1 VTDKAPPSNGKDRA
15 ATPPRAATARP
26 AEKASTA
33 GTSAAAKAQ
42 PPTAAKV
49 IKPGLTKPA
58 AATVPKPP
66 ATPRATTVGT
76 AAKSN
81 PTGSATPQP
90 PRLAAS
96 SDKIARTPIARP
108 ANGKATTSPAAPVRP
123 PAASSIPRAAAAK
136 PTGRA
141 VLGAG
146 EPYPPLSEGLVD
158 AAAAGKANKHLTPRS
173 PRTALEPDTVALPP
187 SRRSKRARHPFIV
200 IGNAIITL
208 FILVAVVAA
217 FALVIGK
224 QRFDAPGPLAEDK
237 VVNIPRGSGIR
248 DISDVLMREGVI
260 DQSWVFLGGVLA
272 LKAREDLKAGEYQF
286 KAHASLRDVV
296 ATIVDGRVVAH
307 QLTIPEGLTSEQIVA
322 RLLDDDVLTGN
333 IKEIPREGSLLP
345 DTYNFN
351 RGVTREQIIQRM
363 QQAQQRVLKEVW
375 DRHSPD
381 LPMKTPEQLVVL
393 ASLVEKETGK
403 PEERTRV
410 AAVFVNRL
418 KQKMRLQSDP
428 TIIYGLVGG
437 KGTLGRAIMKSE
449 IEQPTPYN
457 TYQIDGLPPGP
468 IANPG
473 RASLEAAAN
482 PARTREL
489 YFAADGTGGHAF
501 AETYEQHQKNVA
513 RLRAMEAGDQRDQ
526 APAEAQP
533 TQAAPAPTAAAPQQ
547 RRTPARH
554 NQNTQNQN
562 SQTAR

>member
-1 VTDKAPPSNGKDRA
+1 VTEKPPQSNGSDRA
-15 ATPPRAATARP
+15 AVPPRTAPARP
-26 AEKASTA
+26 ADKSVAGSASAAGKGQPQAAAKTVKPAEPKPTAAPRTAAAST
-33 GTSAAAKAQ
+33 AAAKAGQ
-42 PPTAAKV
+42 PAPATQPARVAVSGDKAARAPAPR
-49 IKPGLTKPA
+49 PGNGSAGVPPA
-58 AATVPKPP
+58 AT
-66 ATPRATTVGT
+66 
-76 AAKSN
+76 
-81 PTGSATPQP
+81 
-90 PRLAAS
+90 
-96 SDKIARTPIARP
+96 RP
-108 ANGKATTSPAAPVRP
+108 G
-123 PAASSIPRAAAAK
+123 AASSIPRPGAAK
-136 PTGRA
+136 PTGKA
-141 VLGAG
+141 VPGAG
-146 EPYPPLSEGLVD
+146 EPYPPMSDGLTNGNG
-158 AAAAGKANKHLTPRS
+158 AGKPNKHLAPRS
-173 PRTALEPDTVALPP
+173 PRTALEPDTVEMPP
-187 SRRSKRARHPFIV
+187 SRRSKRARHPFVV

-208 FILVAVVAA
+208 FVLTAFVAA
-217 FALVIGK
+217 IGLVFGK
-224 QRFDAPGPLAEDK
+224 QRFDAPGPLAEDR

-248 DISDVLMREGVI
+248 DISDVLVRDGVI
-260 DQSWVFLGGVLA
+260 DQPWVFVGGILV

-296 ATIVDGRVVAH
+296 ATIIEGRVVAH

-351 RGVTREQIIQRM
+351 RGITREQMIQRM

-381 LPMKTPEQLVVL
+381 LPIKTPEQLVAL

-437 KGTLGRAIMKSE
+437 KATLGRPIMKSE

-489 YFAADGTGGHAF
+489 YFVADGTGGHAF
-501 AETYEQHQKNVA
+501 AETYEQHQRNVA
-513 RLRAMEAGDQRDQ
+513 RLRAMEAGDQKDQ
-526 APAEAQP
+526 APADAQP
-533 TQAAPAPTAAAPQQ
+533 AASPPPAAAAAAPPPAQQ
-547 RRTPARH
+547 TRRAPARH